1 MWEDRGRGREGT
13 DGRLSVRCND
23 ANNQRNS
30 ETLTRRGREMLD
42 PRFFY
47 RGTGKEM
54 SSCRKRTRISYS
66 SVIYRLWAQGCGW
79 DFSKIVQL
87 EG

>member
-42 PRFFY
+42 PHFFFLQ
-47 RGTGKEM
+47 RNWQRNE
-54 SSCRKRTRISYS
+54 
-66 SVIYRLWAQGCGW
+66 
-79 DFSKIVQL
+79 QL
-87 EG
+87 